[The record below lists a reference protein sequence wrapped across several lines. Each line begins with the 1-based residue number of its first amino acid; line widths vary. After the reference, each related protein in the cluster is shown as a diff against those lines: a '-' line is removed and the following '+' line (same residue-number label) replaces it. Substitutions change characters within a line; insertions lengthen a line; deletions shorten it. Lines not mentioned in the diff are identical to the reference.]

1 MSEPFYTGPDG
12 LVEIHNGDSAKIL
25 RDFPENHFDAIVTD
39 PPYGLRF
46 MGKRWDYDLPPETI
60 WRQCFRV
67 LKPGGHL
74 LSFGGTRTYHRL
86 AVAIEEAGFEI
97 RDMIAWVYGS
107 GFPKSLD
114 VSKAIDRKRHDRAE
128 VYLVTAW
135 IRETRDAA
143 GITNRQIDDAFGF
156 CGMAGHWTS
165 SKSQPSI
172 PTLDQI
178 PPLLD
183 VLGVKLDD
191 VPDEIR
197 RLIWTLNGRK
207 GQPGAAWYDREII
220 GTAPSSLGGTVAAG
234 ERDPDYIDKH
244 RSHDFNI
251 TAPATEAAKQ
261 WQGWGS
267 ALKPAFEPVTV
278 ARKPM
283 PGTIAAN
290 VLEHGTGAI
299 NVDGCRIGVR
309 QDNESGWSK
318 SGSPESENRAMGG
331 KNYERSAKD
340 EAGTGRFPAN
350 LAHDGSPE
358 AVAGFPATTSKG
370 HTPRDRGAGGIGCNG
385 HSGQVGIDERHHDTG
400 SAARFFYCAKA
411 SQRDRDEGVGD
422 SNRHPTVKP
431 INLMRWL
438 CRLVTPPGGLILDP
452 FLGSGSTG
460 KAAIMEGFRFVGVEL
475 EEAYCRLARE
485 RIRKALEQGTL
496 AL

>member
-107 GFPKSLD
+107 GFPKSRD
-114 VSKAIDRKRHDRAE
+114 ISKAIDAE
-128 VYLVTAW
+128 AGAE
-135 IRETRDAA
+135 REVVGPNPYNSLRGISTGGHTIA
-143 GITNRQIDDAFGF
+143 GAQED
-156 CGMAGHWTS
+156 C
-165 SKSQPSI
+165 
-172 PTLDQI
+172 
-178 PPLLD
+178 
-183 VLGVKLDD
+183 
-191 VPDEIR
+191 
-197 RLIWTLNGRK
+197 
-207 GQPGAAWYDREII
+207 
-220 GTAPSSLGGTVAAG
+220 
-234 ERDPDYIDKH
+234 
-244 RSHDFNI
+244 NI
-251 TAPATEAAKQ
+251 TAPATPAARQ
-261 WQGWGS
+261 WDGWGS
-267 ALKPAFEPVTV
+267 ALKPAHEPVTV

-290 VLEHGTGAI
+290 VLEHGTGALNI
-299 NVDGCRIGVR
+299 DASRIGDFVPT
-309 QDNESGWSK
+309 QPSALTWGDNYGDRKEMSV
-318 SGSPESENRAMGG
+318 PTP
-331 KNYERSAKD
+331 SAP
-340 EAGTGRFPAN
+340 GRFPAN
-350 LAHDGSPE
+350 LIHDGSDEVVRLFPE
-358 AVAGFPATTSKG
+358 TTSKG